1 MYNIVEVNR
10 SLLKSSGDLEISV
23 SCFHSKEIQINSPLV
38 IFAHGF
44 KGFKDWGGFPFMMER
59 FAEAGFVAVSF
70 DFSHNGTSH
79 QTPQDF
85 TRLDLF
91 SENTHSKELEDLG
104 TVIDHFYTNA
114 DKYNIDKNRIALIG
128 HSRGGAAVILKA
140 ASDRRIKAL
149 VTLASVADVNRYTEK
164 QRELWRKNG
173 YIDIPNA
180 RTNQLMRMNV
190 SFLDDIESYTEKLDI
205 KKAVSK
211 LNIPWLI
218 IHGKEDLAVKVSDA
232 EALYSSADNQRTELV
247 IIGGTGHT
255 FGVEH
260 PFKGT
265 TKAFD
270 KVIKN
275 SVSFLNEHLK

>member
-1 MYNIVEVNR
+1 MYNIVTANQITLT
-10 SLLKSSGDLEISV
+10 SPKNFDIPV
-23 SCFHSKEIQINSPLV
+23 SCFQSKEKQSDYPLL

-44 KGFKDWGGFPFMMER
+44 KGFKDWGGFPYMMNK
-59 FAEAGFVAVSF
+59 FAEAGFFAVSF

-91 SENTHSKELEDLG
+91 AENTHSKELEDLG
-104 TVIDHFYTNA
+104 AVIDHFYSNA
-114 DKYNIDKNRIALIG
+114 DKYKIDKSRIALMG

-140 ASDRRIKAL
+140 ASDKRIKAL

-190 SFLDDIESYTEKLDI
+190 SFLDDIESNAEKLDI
-205 KKAVSK
+205 KKAISK
-211 LNIPWLI
+211 LNIPCLI
-218 IHGKEDLAVKVSDA
+218 IHGKEDLAVKVTDA
-232 EALYSSADNQRTELV
+232 EALYSNADKEKTELV
-247 IIGGTGHT
+247 IIDGTGHT

-265 TKAFD
+265 TGPFDEAIERSAAFF
-270 KVIKN
+270 KKN
-275 SVSFLNEHLK
+275 L